1 MNLSEEGLSEV
12 DFVCISPH
20 KHLGGSESTGVL
32 IAKLTAYDLTQP
44 PSFPGGGTVKA
55 VVGLESNHTWY
66 DNDPT
71 AREMPG
77 TPNAIGFYRAALT
90 FELQD
95 YIGLDYIVEKEE

>member
-1 MNLSEEGLSEV
+1 MYL
-12 DFVCISPH
+12 FWI
-20 KHLGGSESTGVL
+20 T
-32 IAKLTAYDLTQP
+32 
-44 PSFPGGGTVKA
+44 GGGTVKA
-55 VVGLESNHTWY
+55 VVGLESTHTWY